1 MVHMRYAVKKENRHR
16 NAVSQSIARIIQRK
30 SLNMHPKTGSN
41 DMSAVNVKETNA
53 VIARAKLANNI
64 RSGRHLHEQWHGDY
78 ERE

>member
-1 MVHMRYAVKKENRHR
+1 
-16 NAVSQSIARIIQRK
+16 
-30 SLNMHPKTGSN
+30 MHPKTGSN